1 MLRRDLVVV
10 LGAWITWIAAAAAA
24 LLIGHGFVLAVD
36 LYSAASR
43 SVEAHTLLAG
53 EFDPLL
59 GIVRPTLG
67 GLTLA
72 LSLFG
77 PIIGARALA
86 MEKERR
92 TFHTAL
98 LRTGSAWR
106 LVGRKW
112 LAALTAVSLPV
123 SAAAILVGLWRIVGG
138 HVVMGETAIALG
150 SHLLYAAL
158 FTSVGVA
165 AAAFARGVSQATTAA
180 LLAVAITWAID
191 ASDGFSALAW
201 LVGAATWSPTT
212 YLSSFEQGT
221 LSLGSIGWFL
231 GMTAGALAIAWA
243 GCRFDLHGVRRLGAT
258 VGAIAILVATASILR
273 RLPGA
278 WDVTEARRRSLP
290 PAVVHELR
298 AIEGPIQVVVN
309 LDREDSRRRLIES
322 DAIAKLR
329 LARPDIDVRFPPDE
343 LGTPSAPA
351 EDQRD
356 DQYGRLTM
364 RVGARSAV
372 TTSNS
377 RREIVGAL
385 LGLTGHPSPDWS
397 QAQYPGYPLVIAGG
411 KRTLILAASYV
422 GVPLLFLVAGL
433 AMTRNTPRRRTT

>member
-1 MLRRDLVVV
+1 MLRRDLLVV
-10 LGAWITWIAAAAAA
+10 LGAWITWMAAAAAA
-24 LLIGHGFVLAVD
+24 LLVGHGFVLAVD

-72 LSLFG
+72 VSLFG

-98 LRTGSAWR
+98 LRAGSAWR
-106 LVGRKW
+106 LVSRKW
-112 LAALTAVSLPV
+112 LAALAAVSLPV
-123 SAAAILVGLWRIVGG
+123 VAAAIFVGLWRIVGG
-138 HVVMGETAIALG
+138 HVVIGETAIALG
-150 SHLLYAAL
+150 GHLLNAAL

-180 LLAVAITWAID
+180 VLAVAITWAID
-191 ASDGFSALAW
+191 ASEGFSALAW
-201 LVGAATWSPTT
+201 LGGAATWSPTT
-212 YLSSFEQGT
+212 YLMSFEQGT
-221 LSLGSIGWFL
+221 LSLGSIGWFM
-231 GMTAGALAIAWA
+231 GMIAGALAIAWA

-258 VGAIAILVATASILR
+258 VGAIAFLIVTASILR

-290 PAVVHELR
+290 AAVVHELR

-309 LDREDSRRRLIES
+309 LDREDSRRRLIEG
-322 DAIAKLR
+322 DAVAKLR

-343 LGTPSAPA
+343 LGTPGASA

-356 DQYGRLTM
+356 DQYGRLTI

-385 LGLTGHPSPDWS
+385 LGLAGRPSPDWW
-397 QAQYPGYPLVIAGG
+397 QAQYPGYPLVIEGG
-411 KRTLILAASYV
+411 KRTLILAASYA
-422 GVPLLFLVAGL
+422 GVPLLFLVIGL
-433 AMTRNTPRRRTT
+433 AMTRNNPRGRTT